1 MFHQAELGI
10 YSVLLP
16 CDMAGNIPE
25 PGDDW
30 RSMEWG
36 LDAVDACDSDVIE
49 LLDEI
54 WWPQLVRLAT
64 EIRAKVRTM
73 E

>member
-1 MFHQAELGI
+1 MFNQAELGN

-16 CDMAGNIPE
+16 CDMAGNLPE

-36 LDAVDACDSDVIE
+36 LDSVDACDADVIE

-64 EIRAKVRTM
+64 EIRNKVREM